1 MSKGQKE
8 CTNRGRDRV
17 RFNSIQFHSK
27 RMAFHLGY
35 HSSPALLNYKKSY
48 THKNYSHTQKT
59 MSMVDFF
66 VFVPIHRLR
75 PSSASSASSLDLS
88 SDLNSYSATHRPQ

>member
-1 MSKGQKE
+1 MWKATRSTVIRLRDQQLQVSARNNMSKGQKE

-48 THKNYSHTQKT
+48 THKNYTHTHKK
-59 MSMVDFF
+59 
-66 VFVPIHRLR
+66 PC
-75 PSSASSASSLDLS
+75 PW
-88 SDLNSYSATHRPQ
+88 